1 MRTMAFGLKVILSAA
16 SLIAGSML
24 CAQGKA
30 VTSHDGS
37 CQVTV
42 GADWS
47 VTTGFGIANSAD
59 KSVNVAVTMPRGTTT
74 LADLKQTVQMIYTGD
89 KIVKDTASEFQMEGM
104 SVMNAP
110 NVYRA
115 IQLPGKICVVEVTY
129 TSGTIDDARNI
140 AMTLKAN
147 K

>member
-1 MRTMAFGLKVILSAA
+1 MRTMAFGVRIILAA

-24 CAQGKA
+24 SAQGKA

-47 VTTGFGIANSAD
+47 VTAGFGIANSAD
-59 KSVNVAVTMPRGTTT
+59 KSVDVAVTMPRSTTT

-89 KIVKDTASEFQMEGM
+89 KIVKDTASEVQLEGT
-104 SVMNAP
+104 SINGKP

-115 IQLPGKICVVEVTY
+115 IQLPGKLCVVEVTY
-129 TSGTIDDARNI
+129 SSGTIDDARNI
-140 AMTLKAN
+140 AMTLKPN